1 MRLRTG
7 RTSRDGAAKLEPA
20 DGVIQQAMVRDPDAR
35 LVYSTDP
42 AANAKVDAAARVKTA
57 RPAPAGSA
65 SAGGKAGIR
74 LRLDRRSAGRLV
86 TVISGLPGG
95 PKEWAVWAREL
106 RTACGVGGTV
116 KPEGIELQGD
126 QREKVERQLEERGLS
141 WRRAGG

>member
-1 MRLRTG
+1 
-7 RTSRDGAAKLEPA
+7 
-20 DGVIQQAMVRDPDAR
+20 MVRDPNAR

-42 AANAKVDAAARVKTA
+42 GATPTKEAPAAAS
-57 RPAPAGSA
+57 APAT
-65 SAGGKAGIR
+65 GKGGIR
-74 LRLDRRSAGRLV
+74 LRLDRRASGRLV

-95 PKEWAVWAREL
+95 RAEWATWAREL

-126 QREKVERQLEERGLS
+126 QREKVERQLQERGLS